1 MKATP
6 GDPYHL
12 HRFVE
17 AQDRVFLQACAELK
31 RGSKT
36 GHWMWFIFPQIAGLG
51 TSEMARLFA
60 ISSLAEAEAYLQ
72 HPVLG
77 KRLEECAALVLKV
90 SGKTAHEIF
99 GSPDDLKF
107 RSCMTLFARVEMGKM
122 GGNVFKDNIEKYFN
136 GEYDRRTLDQL
147 R

>member
-17 AQDRVFLQACAELK
+17 AQDRGYLQVCMELK
-31 RGSKT
+31 RGCKT

-51 TSEMARLFA
+51 TSEMARRFA
-60 ISSLAEAEAYLQ
+60 ISSLGEAEAYMQ
-72 HPVLG
+72 HSILG

-90 SGKTAHEIF
+90 SGKSAHEIF

-107 RSCMTLFARVEMGKM
+107 RSCMTLFAQAEMGEK
-122 GGNVFKDNIEKYFN
+122 GGTVFKDNIEKYFN